1 MSLQTSGKNWEH
13 PELQNIMTR
22 MRLRDVSL
30 LPDERLHVAQPAL
43 VLPLLL
49 VFQEIQQIVGKILID
64 ASGI

>member
-1 MSLQTSGKNWEH
+1 
-13 PELQNIMTR
+13 
-22 MRLRDVSL
+22 VSL